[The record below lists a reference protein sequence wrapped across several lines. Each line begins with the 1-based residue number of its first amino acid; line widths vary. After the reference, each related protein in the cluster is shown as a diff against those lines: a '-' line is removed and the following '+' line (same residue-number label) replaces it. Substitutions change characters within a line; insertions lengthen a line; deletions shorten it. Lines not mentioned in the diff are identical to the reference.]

1 MMNFDL
7 LSNEEKVETE
17 NGALGYKTTKS
28 KLLDMSFKVPAMRAD
43 AINGVDVYTKY
54 FKEAYEE
61 NRENALRFL
70 MYLRDARGGLGER
83 EAFRNILINMAKDM
97 PEMALNVFRYMNIP
111 EYGRWDDMI
120 EIGLSNKIF
129 YHTLQYKL
137 NSRFYIDDVEMQNH
151 KSISLLAKWMPSI
164 STSSK
169 ETQEKARRLAKLLGW
184 KYSVY
189 RKNLSKLRAYI
200 NIIER
205 QMSANEWDTINYEHV
220 PSKANLIYRK
230 AFMRHDPERRSEYLH
245 QLEEGKAK
253 INAKVMAPYEIVREY
268 KRARLGEDHTLEQLW
283 NNLPAPKNQ
292 KNILVVRDGSYSM
305 TSGPIKNLT
314 PMDIGDSI
322 ALYMAQF
329 NTGVYKNKF
338 ITFSATPKIVDV
350 SNETTLSDKLKLLN
364 GYTECSNTNLERVFE
379 LVLTTVIENKVPQ
392 EEIPDILII
401 SDMEFDRGVDVRSS
415 YDTLLNQISRKWED
429 LGYKI
434 PRIIFWNVASRTNAI
449 PMRENENG
457 LVLLSGFS
465 TSLADMVLNCTTD
478 PLKALLDV
486 LHTERYDP
494 VNYML

>member
-1 MMNFDL
+1 
-7 LSNEEKVETE
+7 
-17 NGALGYKTTKS
+17 
-28 KLLDMSFKVPAMRAD
+28 MRAD

-54 FKEAYEE
+54 FKEAYKE
-61 NRENALRFL
+61 NRDHALRFL
-70 MYLRDARGGLGER
+70 MYLRDTRGGLGER

-97 PEMALNVFRYMNIP
+97 PEIALTIFKFMNIP

-129 YHTLQYKL
+129 YSTLQHTLKTQ
-137 NSRFYIDDVEMQNH
+137 FYIDTKNMEKH
-151 KSISLLAKWMPSI
+151 ESISLLAKWMPSI

-169 ETQEKARRLAKLLGW
+169 ETQEKARRLASLLGW
-184 KYSVY
+184 KHSVY
-189 RKNLSKLRAYI
+189 RKNLSNLRRYI
-200 NIIER
+200 NVIER
-205 QMSANEWDTINYEHV
+205 QMSENKWDTINYEHV

-230 AFMRHDPERRSEYLH
+230 AFMKHDPERRSEYLH

-268 KRARLGEDHTLEQLW
+268 RRTRLGEDRTMEQLW
-283 NNLPAPKNQ
+283 KNLPAPKNQ

-305 TSGPIKNLT
+305 TSGSIKNLT

-338 ITFSATPKIVDV
+338 ITFSANPKIVDV
-350 SNETTLSDKLKLLN
+350 SNKPTLSEKLWLLDA
-364 GYTECSNTNLERVFE
+364 YTECSNTNLERVFD
-379 LVLTTVIENKVPQ
+379 LVLTTAVENKVPQ

-401 SDMEFDRGVDVRSS
+401 SDMEFDNAVTCYWSS
-415 YDTLLNQISRKWED
+415 YSVLLDHISQRWGNI
-429 LGYKI
+429 GYKL
-434 PRIIFWNVASRTNAI
+434 PRLIFWNVASRTNAI

-486 LHTERYDP
+486 LYTERYDRV
-494 VNYML
+494 VNML